1 MTDCNMEDSC
11 MVAALDSLSSGE
23 NESQETQLEWD
34 FEPNKNRGRQ
44 KKIHLQATRQSSRLE
59 HYGGK
64 TVEELATKRKQIK
77 NLEVTGNKNSNSF
90 VILNNFDDEY
100 LVDTAKDLGI
110 ELASDR
116 EGCLVQISVIKAE
129 EKLRADLVEASYLA
143 HLNKLKERDQE
154 VGELDLAVIDNSY
167 RGLSSTSDSN
177 QEISSKK

>member
-1 MTDCNMEDSC
+1 
-11 MVAALDSLSSGE
+11 
-23 NESQETQLEWD
+23 
-34 FEPNKNRGRQ
+34 
-44 KKIHLQATRQSSRLE
+44 
-59 HYGGK
+59 
-64 TVEELATKRKQIK
+64 
-77 NLEVTGNKNSNSF
+77 

-129 EKLRADLVEASYLA
+129 EKLRADLAEASYLA

-154 VGELDLAVIDNSY
+154 VGELDLAIIDNSY

-177 QEISSKK
+177 QEISSKKWRIRRGWRRRKDENHVMEHEGFSEACQKSSSQGLYQRWKAR